1 MIGQRCKYSNV
12 CSLLILI
19 DRGLDQDYLSNG
31 INMNV
36 YEYLDV
42 GEMIIGFLILQ
53 MLYSFQGASSRI
65 LLY

>member
-1 MIGQRCKYSNV
+1 TWLIGQRCKCSNV

-19 DRGLDQDYLSNG
+19 DRGLDQDCLSNG

-53 MLYSFQGASSRI
+53 MLYSF
-65 LLY
+65 

>member
-1 MIGQRCKYSNV
+1 SNV